1 MSRWL
6 LLALFLV
13 LATPAEPLNTLTDPY
28 GTCDQQ
34 ALDTAVALERLGD
47 REALRDHVRS
57 FGCRLIFP
65 REGLNPF
72 PPERRDGRERPR
84 ER

>member
-6 LLALFLV
+6 LALFLA
-13 LATPAEPLNTLTDPY
+13 LATPAHSETLDNPY

-34 ALDTAVALERLGD
+34 TFDTAVALERLGD
-47 REALRDHVRS
+47 REALREHLRS

-65 REGLNPF
+65 REGLQPF
-72 PPERRDGRERPR
+72 PPERRYAEPDMEEPQ
-84 ER
+84 